1 MVVEDSEEN
10 MTVETALATGSVIR
24 IVVNDLMEDTH
35 YMYYVVATN
44 QFGSG
49 NQSTSTRIGM
59 ACDYFNNVIIVLLLY
74 LHSATSDVQSVS
86 ICQVDNTQYSIQC
99 GYLNGS
105 DVSGCV
111 YVLVSGEEGVENV
124 TGFIE
129 RDSNG
134 VTLDVA
140 NIGSYSEV
148 LAYDNSIESLPVTT
162 NISNETCPATS
173 GE

>member
-1 MVVEDSEEN
+1 MII
-10 MTVETALATGSVIR
+10 L
-24 IVVNDLMEDTH
+24 L
-35 YMYYVVATN
+35 
-44 QFGSG
+44 
-49 NQSTSTRIGM
+49 
-59 ACDYFNNVIIVLLLY
+59 IVLLLY
-74 LHSATSDVQSVS
+74 FHSATSDVQSVS

-148 LAYDNSIESLPVTT
+148 LAYDDSIESLPVITS
-162 NISNETCPATS
+162 ISNETCPATS